1 MPIYE
6 YACQACGHELEA
18 NQRFSEAPLTKCP
31 SCSQD
36 KLERLVSRSSF
47 ALKGSGWYA
56 DGYGASKTGG
66 DGGSAKK
73 ASTPESKPESSPA
86 PTPATPAPASPSS
99 SGSGSSAD

>member
-6 YACQACGHELEA
+6 YACQACGYELEA

-56 DGYGASKTGG
+56 DGYGASKSGG
-66 DGGSAKK
+66 DGGGAKK
-73 ASTPESKPESSPA
+73 APTPESKTESSPA
-86 PTPATPAPASPSS
+86 PTAPAPASPSSS